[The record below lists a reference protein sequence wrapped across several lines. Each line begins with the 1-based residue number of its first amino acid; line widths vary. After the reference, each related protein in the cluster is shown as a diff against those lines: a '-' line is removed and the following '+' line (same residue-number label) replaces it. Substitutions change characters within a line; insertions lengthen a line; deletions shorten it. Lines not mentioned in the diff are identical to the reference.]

1 MRLVTTVRAPIII
14 LMVRLPLCATT
25 DAVGCKFA
33 GGVYSAA
40 YAKFEVRSS
49 KFERNVET
57 DLQVG
62 LEGGGT

>member
-1 MRLVTTVRAPIII
+1 
-14 LMVRLPLCATT
+14 MVRLPLCATT
-25 DAVGCKFA
+25 DAVGCEFA

-40 YAKFEVRSS
+40 YTKFEVRSLK
-49 KFERNVET
+49 KFEGNVEA